1 MTQESATAEKTATGR
16 QRVDAHVT
24 AFNAGD
30 REPPRALFTPD
41 ANIRGVPGWGPVS
54 EAMPIWRE
62 LHESMCMRLEISD
75 VVSEGA
81 TAAALLHETGRFVGP
96 FRGLAGHEPT
106 GKHYE
111 LLAIEWFAFS
121 GNLIARRWAA
131 RDSGALARQALDHCQ
146 EK

>member
-1 MTQESATAEKTATGR
+1 MVAGR

-41 ANIRGVPGWGPVS
+41 ANSRGVPGWVPVNG
-54 EAMPIWRE
+54 AIPIWRE
-62 LHESMCMRLEISD
+62 LHENTCMRLEISG
-75 VVSEGA
+75 VVSDGA
-81 TAAALLHETGRFVGP
+81 TAAALLHETGRFVGA

>member
-30 REPPRALFTPD
+30 REALRALFTPD
-41 ANIRGVPGWGPVS
+41 ANIRGVPGWVPVNG
-54 EAMPIWRE
+54 AIPIWRE

-106 GKHYE
+106 GKHYK
-111 LLAIEWFAFS
+111 LLAIEWFAVS
-121 GNLIARRWAA
+121 GNLSDRRWAA